1 MTEPNR
7 DDGPTNDVATGD
19 GAGSAPSDLET
30 RNRRSP
36 IRGLSTG
43 VPGLDAV
50 LGGGLPERSFNLI
63 AGAPGTGKTTLALQI
78 LFANATVERPALYF
92 TMVGEPTVKLLH
104 YQQQFDFFLSERIGS
119 AVHIRNLSG
128 EVLDGDF
135 DAVLAR
141 IAAEVERLQPGVVV
155 IDSFRW
161 IDASDAGRAARARD
175 RDWRA
180 DPGTPRPMA
189 LEEFVQRLALQLTT
203 WEVTSFLLGEYAETD
218 LRHQLF
224 TVADGILWLTQ
235 AEDRNSVVRKLQV
248 SKLRG
253 RAHMPGLHTFRMT
266 DAGVQVF
273 PRIPEQQWNRAA
285 TRPRSTE
292 RLSTGV
298 PGLDALMGGGIPA
311 GDAVMVAG
319 PTGSGKTTV
328 GMQFVA
334 EGLRRGEAC
343 VVAVFEEY
351 PEDYLA
357 RLTTLGVDTEA
368 TTRAGTL
375 TVTYLRPLDL
385 SVDET
390 LAEILEAVRRHGAS
404 RVVIDSLSGFEVALA
419 PTFRED
425 FRESLYRLVGALTAT
440 NVTVLMTHEAVA
452 TSSDAGF
459 TGERVSFITDDI
471 VVHRYVEIAGA
482 LRKVLAVVKMRRS
495 AHSEEFWTYRLTPAG
510 AVVGEPLT
518 GYDGIQT
525 GTPRL
530 VADSVRPRPAGLTER
545 EASVLDALVR
555 LGEGTPDAVA
565 AQVLAPADEVGSAL
579 ARLVALGYVALA
591 DARGDGAIRAYRPL
605 ARPADP

>member
-1 MTEPNR
+1 MTERNR
-7 DDGPTNDVATGD
+7 NDRPSNDVATSE
-19 GAGSAPSDLET
+19 SARSGPSEPAT
-30 RNRRSP
+30 ANRRGP
-36 IRGLSTG
+36 IRGLPTG

-63 AGAPGTGKTTLALQI
+63 AGAPGTGKTTLALQL
-78 LFANATVERPALYF
+78 LFANASVERPALYF

-104 YQQQFDFFLSERIGS
+104 YQQQFDFFRSGLLGS
-119 AVHIRNLSG
+119 AVHVRNLSG

-135 DAVLAR
+135 DGVLAR
-141 IAAEVERLQPGVVV
+141 IVAEVERLQPGVVV

-161 IDASDAGRAARARD
+161 IDAGDAGRAARARD

-180 DPGTPRPMA
+180 EPGTPRPMA

-203 WEVTSFLLGEYAETD
+203 WEVTSFLLGEYAEAD

-248 SKLRG
+248 SKMRG

-273 PRIPEQQWNRAA
+273 PRIPEQQWNRTA
-285 TRPRSTE
+285 TRPRSAV

-311 GDAVMVAG
+311 GDAALIAG
-319 PTGSGKTTV
+319 PTGSGKTTL

-357 RLTTLGVDTEA
+357 RLATLGVDTEA
-368 TTRAGTL
+368 TARAGTL

-440 NVTVLMTHEAVA
+440 NVTVLMTHEAVV
-452 TSSDAGF
+452 TVPDAGF

-471 VVHRYVEIAGA
+471 VVQRYVEIAGA

-495 AHSEEFWTYRLTPAG
+495 AHSEEFWTYRITPTG

-518 GYDGIQT
+518 GYHGIQT
-525 GTPRL
+525 GMPQPPVVSSR
-530 VADSVRPRPAGLTER
+530 ARPTGLTER
-545 EASVLDALVR
+545 EVGVLDALVR
-555 LGEGTPDAVA
+555 LGEGTPDEVA

-579 ARLVALGYVALA
+579 ARLVALGYVVLS
-591 DARGDGAIRAYRPL
+591 DARADGAVRAYRPL
-605 ARPADP
+605 ARPADS